1 MTAEEIRRI
10 VMDRTERDRRA
21 EEETVARNIRTLGLD
36 LARDR
41 DEVRFTNVTNPDP
54 PMINGR
60 PNDTLYIANPR
71 FFGNLIPP
79 PAEYIHPPVIR
90 EVIREFERV
99 LARRYRVDHPIRY
112 QVLELATER
121 AYRIVIESPEE
132 LNGYEFILR
141 DGFREDEAFFR
152 NIHQVMVARDQAPV
166 RYQDIVPLTQDT
178 WNERTQGTA
187 MAQATN
193 NTMAVDATPVARTSE
208 QEDRYQEINLLAN
221 MRELTRAERDEYAS
235 LRYLNPFIAPV
246 GARTRV
252 KVTVKASPNNGYGG
266 WSIAINVLRAGKA
279 WAGIALPSYIM
290 LTIRGLVPDS
300 EKHWFSGR
308 ARGDRG
314 IQEILEAGCS
324 PIVIKD
330 ALTAWIVAKESQVTE
345 ASGDTVIEDE
355 ALSLLRMMP
364 ATLEVGGKVFRLVP
378 TREVDVRPLITRI
391 RGKVINASKVEGEAI
406 KVRASTDARM
416 VVSEAE
422 RRASRIREEIAALQ
436 RNQGSK
442 VPEWVRLSGRPH
454 YFFDGGWF
462 VEVRIGC
469 KVTDIRFTLSEWNTI
484 LHWSPIVV
492 KGEAYYRTHPMR
504 GWVRLR
510 EEGNYDVGNIFL
522 KEWDTT
528 HISHSATCMHLQGLP
543 ASLDSLENLNGLES
557 CLTRGMQVV
566 NLNSPLNR
574 VVGGYYP
581 DFLEQLPVTVVEW
594 LKGNVGIR
602 GGTLAGFKASH
613 PEIAT
618 WSSEETIEQ
627 EVDSTFRVD
636 DPRIIHPS
644 PVVATPPMQ
653 APHVAAIER
662 GLRRA
667 YEAAGQVAMP
677 AIPERER

>member
-10 VMDRTERDRRA
+10 VMDRAERDRRA
-21 EEETVARNIRTLGLD
+21 EEERVARIIHTLGVD

-41 DEVRFTNVTNPDP
+41 DETRFTNVTNPEP
-54 PMINGR
+54 PMVNGR
-60 PNDTLYIANPR
+60 PNDTLYMANPR
-71 FFGNLIPP
+71 LFTTNAPNTPP
-79 PAEYIHPPVIR
+79 LEEFIHPPVTGIDR
-90 EVIREFERV
+90 TT
-99 LARRYRVDHPIRY
+99 VDRT
-112 QVLELATER
+112 QAWAQLATGLLER
-121 AYRIVIESPEE
+121 TTG
-132 LNGYEFILR
+132 LL
-141 DGFREDEAFFR
+141 
-152 NIHQVMVARDQAPV
+152 
-166 RYQDIVPLTQDT
+166 
-178 WNERTQGTA
+178 ERTQGTV
-187 MAQATN
+187 MAQMAN
-193 NTMAVDATPVARTSE
+193 NNIAVDVAAPIARTSE
-208 QEDRYQEINLLAN
+208 QEDRYQEINIIS
-221 MRELTRAERDEYAS
+221 MGRELTRAERDEYAS
-235 LRYLNPFIAPV
+235 LRYLNPFIAPE

-252 KVTVKASPNNGYGG
+252 KVTVKSGIGGYHG
-266 WSIAINVLRAGKA
+266 WTISINVLRAGKA
-279 WAGIALPSYIM
+279 WVGISIPSSIM
-290 LTIRGLVPDS
+290 LTVRGLVPDS

-314 IQEILEAGCS
+314 LQEILEAGCS

-355 ALSLLRMMP
+355 AISLLRMMP

-378 TREVDVRPLITRI
+378 TREVDVRPLISRI

-454 YFFDGGWF
+454 CFFDGGWF

-469 KVTDIRFTLSEWNTI
+469 KVTDIRFTVAEWNTI
-484 LHWSPIVV
+484 LHWSPIVL
-492 KGEAYYRTHPMR
+492 KADAHYRSHPMK
-504 GWVRLR
+504 GWVRVR

-522 KEWDTT
+522 KEWETT

-543 ASLDSLENLNGLES
+543 VSLDSLESLKILES

-566 NLNSPLNR
+566 NLNSPLSR
-574 VVGGYYP
+574 VVASYYP

-594 LKGNVGIR
+594 LKGNVGIG
-602 GGTLAGFKASH
+602 GGTLARFKASH

-627 EVDSTFRVD
+627 EVDSTFTVD
-636 DPRIIHPS
+636 DPRIIHPA
-644 PVVATPPMQ
+644 PVVAVATPTVQ
-653 APHVAAIER
+653 APHLAAIER

-667 YEAAGQVAMP
+667 YEATGQVVMP